1 MLERLF
7 QSREVSPAAFLPKG
21 SEAEMASLLEPEL
34 RDRRQQ
40 REDQRLNRC
49 RELLAER
56 EQIEAARD
64 EASAKLSQAVTEA
77 GREEKEAQAALAAAK
92 RKRATASAESLS
104 VTGKFRFKLANVTRE
119 LGTLAPSEIA
129 EFIGEMIDADQQT
142 RLALR
147 FDERRSEPHFISG
160 KREQIISSNREAIM
174 ERIEAI
180 RMAISEAKK
189 MKISAIPRE
198 EIVKRLE
205 ELKIGLPDGRRIEET
220 RTTLPDVRD
229 LQKQS

>member
-7 QSREVSPAAFLPKG
+7 QSREVSAAPFSLKG

-64 EASAKLSQAVTEA
+64 EASTKLSQAVTEA
-77 GREEKEAQAALAAAK
+77 EREEKEAQTALAAAK

-104 VTGKFRFKLANVTRE
+104 VAGGFRFKLANVSRE
-119 LGTLAPSEIA
+119 LGTLASPEIA

-147 FDERRSEPHFISG
+147 FDEGRSEPHFISG
-160 KREQIISSNREAIM
+160 RREQIISSNREAII
-174 ERIEAI
+174 ERIAAI
-180 RMAISEAKK
+180 RVAVSEAKA
-189 MKISAIPRE
+189 MKFSATPRD
-198 EIVKRLE
+198 EIVRRLE
-205 ELKIGLPDGRRIEET
+205 ELKNGLPDGHRFEET